1 VEATG
6 IGWVQSPHLTQ
17 MREKIESMG
26 GSLVLMRPYKSLDA
40 WGNTAGGDALP
51 LMRAIKQRFDPR
63 GILNPGVFVGGI

>member
-1 VEATG
+1 
-6 IGWVQSPHLTQ
+6 VQSPHLTQ

-26 GSLVLMRPYKSLDA
+26 GSLLLMRPYKSLDA